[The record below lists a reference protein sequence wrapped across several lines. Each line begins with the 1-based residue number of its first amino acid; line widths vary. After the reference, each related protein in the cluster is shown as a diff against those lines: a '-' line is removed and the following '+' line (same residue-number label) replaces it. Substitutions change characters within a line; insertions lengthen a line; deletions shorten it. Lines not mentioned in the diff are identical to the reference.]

1 MLRQQ
6 KDLVGRLRNW
16 QFLLTFST
24 AFMLTYWVGWSEKVH
39 KFADVIYGWLLWQ
52 MIQTAVSFL
61 QPKFMLVKAVNELD
75 FKSLFIRPTGISG
88 LTGGGISPANIT
100 ILVLEMRA
108 TKNKFPSNVLCAG
121 LMH

>member
-1 MLRQQ
+1 M
-6 KDLVGRLRNW
+6 
-16 QFLLTFST
+16 
-24 AFMLTYWVGWSEKVH
+24 YWVGGLEKVH

-88 LTGGGISPANIT
+88 LTGGGISPAKKT
-100 ILVLEMRA
+100 YFRKKGRQA
-108 TKNKFPSNVLCAG
+108 KNNFPFV
-121 LMH
+121 

>member
-1 MLRQQ
+1 M
-6 KDLVGRLRNW
+6 G
-16 QFLLTFST
+16 
-24 AFMLTYWVGWSEKVH
+24 GSEKVH

-88 LTGGGISPANIT
+88 LTGGGISPENIT
-100 ILVLEMRA
+100 LLVLKSVNFDFTLA
-108 TKNKFPSNVLCAG
+108 VHSPKLNHAKTHFLSHQNV
-121 LMH
+121 

>member
-6 KDLVGRLRNW
+6 KDLVGRLRKW

-24 AFMLTYWVGWSEKVH
+24 AFMLTYWVGGSEKVQ
-39 KFADVIYGWLLWQ
+39 KCADVIYGWLLWQ
-52 MIQTAVSFL
+52 IIQTAVSFL

-88 LTGGGISPANIT
+88 LTGGGISPANT
-100 ILVLEMRA
+100 TLLVLEIRA

-121 LMH
+121 FLH

>member
-6 KDLVGRLRNW
+6 KDLVGRLRKW

-24 AFMLTYWVGWSEKVH
+24 AFMLTWVGGSEKVH

-75 FKSLFIRPTGISG
+75 FRSLFIRPTGISG

-100 ILVLEMRA
+100 LLVLEM
-108 TKNKFPSNVLCAG
+108 
-121 LMH
+121 